1 MLSFDESASKTNKLI
16 VILINPV
23 KKVGETQGHAK
34 FKDS

>member
-1 MLSFDESASKTNKLI
+1 MLSFDESGSKTNKII

-23 KKVGETQGHAK
+23 KKVGETQGYAM